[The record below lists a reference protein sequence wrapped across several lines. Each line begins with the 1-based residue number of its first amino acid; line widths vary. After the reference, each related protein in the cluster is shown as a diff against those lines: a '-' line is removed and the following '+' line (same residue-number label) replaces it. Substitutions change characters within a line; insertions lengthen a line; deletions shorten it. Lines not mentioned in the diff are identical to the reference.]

1 MYSLWTPYTLSNKLG
16 ICKRVHGQF
25 VKFVIPS
32 STKESVPEEIIHF
45 VYDHLENQELWLYN
59 FSFASPPTTLTWS
72 LG

>member
-45 VYDHLENQELWLYN
+45 VYANV
-59 FSFASPPTTLTWS
+59 
-72 LG
+72 